1 MAATDLGALPPAGTR
16 LELADVWFDGNVRFR
31 SGGSVNPE
39 SGIVFPPAATAPSAP
54 ASGTNQYTTSGGVL
68 STVSSSGLVSVVG
81 GAVQSQTTTSTV
93 ANTASLTPLQSF
105 TVPANDPG
113 ASAVYA
119 MIGYGTYSDTGTP
132 TLTWTLTWGATTIAT
147 IPAITLGSG
156 VTSVP
161 FSYTALVNFRSAT
174 SVTASITLN
183 FGTSA
188 ATGAASLFTNTS
200 VTPTTVVSNTA
211 SALAMNVTWS
221 AASASNTI
229 SLAGGGVERFA

>member
-1 MAATDLGALPPAGTR
+1 MAATDAGLLAPPGTS
-16 LELADVWFDGNVRFR
+16 LELSDKWFDGNVRFR
-31 SGGSVNPE
+31 SGGSVTAE
-39 SGIVFPPAATAPSAP
+39 SGYTYPLLANPPTTP
-54 ASGTNQYTTSGGVL
+54 TNGSVQFTNSSGVL
-68 STVSSSGLVSVVG
+68 SSVSSTGLTSAVG
-81 GAVQSQTTTSTV
+81 GAIQSQTTTSTV
-93 ANTASLTPLQSF
+93 ANTAVLTALQSF

-113 ASAVYA
+113 VGAVYA

-132 TLTWTLTWGATTIAT
+132 TLIFTLTWAGTAIAT

-161 FSYTALVNFRSAT
+161 FSYTAIVNFRTAT

-200 VTPTTVVSNTA
+200 VTPTTVVSNAA
-211 SALAMNVTWS
+211 SAFAMNVTWS